1 MKRILGV
8 LTLVLV
14 ASALIFGCSKG
25 KSSTPTDVVDKYHSL
40 LKSGKIE
47 KAMAL
52 TTASD
57 EEIKQQVEKYE
68 GMKFELK
75 SYEILSEEIAE
86 DGKTAKV
93 KVKTSFTSTMVEGV
107 KDQEST
113 LKLEL
118 IEGLWKVKI

>member
-14 ASALIFGCSKG
+14 VSALIIGCSKG
-25 KSSTPTDVVDKYHSL
+25 KSSSPKDVVDKYHSL

-52 TTASD
+52 TTYSD

-68 GMKFELK
+68 GLKFELK

-93 KVKTSFTSTMVEGV
+93 KVKTSFTSTMTKDV
-107 KDQEST
+107 KEQENSIE
-113 LKLEL
+113 LEL
-118 IEGLWKVKI
+118 IDGIWKIKD

>member
-14 ASALIFGCSKG
+14 VSALIIGCSKG
-25 KSSTPTDVVDKYHSL
+25 KSSSPKDVVDKYHSL

-52 TTASD
+52 TTYSD

-68 GMKFELK
+68 GLKFELK

-93 KVKTSFTSTMVEGV
+93 KVKTTFTSTMAKDV
-107 KDQEST
+107 KEQEDSIE
-113 LKLEL
+113 LEL
-118 IEGLWKVKI
+118 IDGIWKIKD